1 MYGYL
6 IFFHIT
12 PLSGDPGSAYDHPL
26 RPDDHPDDHPIFP
39 QAADALTDDL
49 LTVTAGRST
58 LLITHRLRG
67 LDRVDRVVVLIAGQ
81 VRAVGTHE
89 DLVAQGGWYAERWR
103 AEQERGDLAAL
114 IEGIP
119 AGTAL
124 VR

>member
-1 MYGYL
+1 MDSRVSGGGWRRRL
-6 IFFHIT
+6 WSRSGP
-12 PLSGDPGSAYDHPL
+12 PL
-26 RPDDHPDDHPIFP
+26 
-39 QAADALTDDL
+39 AAAL
-49 LTVTAGRST
+49 VAGA
-58 LLITHRLRG
+58 RG

-89 DLVAQGGWYAERWR
+89 ELVAQGGWYAERWR

-119 AGTAL
+119 AGTAP